1 MKETKRNGITAL
13 VGALI
18 VIVVILIGVA
28 AYAFAYPPTTTTTS
42 TVTTTSTAVSTTTVG
57 GTGGTQTVTSTVSGT
72 GVSTV
77 TSTVTATSGLASAI
91 GALKI
96 GIILPLT
103 PSDNSWNYNAY
114 DAINKLK
121 TDFGFTLSVSENQ
134 ASGTDADVPAQQWAA
149 QGYNIVIFQGGQY
162 QAEANTFAK
171 QHPSIMSV
179 CVDCTVANYSNVYR
193 IWLDLSGGGF
203 VLGAMAGMVSQTHKF
218 GLVGGGDIPSI
229 WEGHE
234 GFISGVMYTSPVTP
248 SITNTFEAF
257 AWADVSGAQTS
268 ATNDYTSGAD
278 VVFSSGDGIDV
289 GVLGAALAQPTTP
302 QVWASNVYTNLT
314 AILPADNR
322 ILLGS
327 IVVDYYTPLFK
338 AMEQFVT
345 NNWHWGYTKVDMASG
360 LIAVQPGPNLP
371 ANVKAA
377 GLLLQSDIVEGAI
390 QISFA
395 STSGGSPYCFVNPSA
410 SSCADSTLTVP
421 SGGGT
426 PTGNMAAE
434 FNYLPQASS
443 LP

>member
-1 MKETKRNGITAL
+1 MKETKRYGITTI

-18 VIVVILIGVA
+18 IIVIILLGVS
-28 AYAFAYPPTTTTTS
+28 AYAFAYPQTTTKTS
-42 TVTTTSTAVSTTTVG
+42 TVLSTTTVG
-57 GTGGTQTVTSTVSGT
+57 GTGVSTVVSTVVSTTTVSGT
-72 GVSTV
+72 V
-77 TSTVTATSGLASAI
+77 ASAI

-103 PSDNSWNYNAY
+103 PTDNSWNYNAN

-121 TDFGFTLSVSENQ
+121 SEFGFTLQIAESK

-162 QAEANTFAK
+162 QAEANTFAN

-193 IWLDLSGGGF
+193 VWLDLSGGGF

-234 GFISGVMYTSPVTP
+234 GFIAGVTYTSPTAP
-248 SITNTFEAF
+248 TITNTFEPF
-257 AWADVSGAQTS
+257 AWADISGAQTT
-268 ATNDYTSGAD
+268 ATNDYTNGAD
-278 VVFSSGDGIDV
+278 VVFSSGDGVDV
-289 GVLGAALAQPTTP
+289 GVLGAALAQPATP

-314 AILPADNR
+314 AILPADNK

-327 IVVDYYTPLFK
+327 IVVDYYTPFFK
-338 AMEQFVT
+338 AMEAFVT
-345 NNWHWGYTKVDMASG
+345 NDWHWGYTKVDMASG
-360 LIAVQPGPNLP
+360 LIAVQPGPMLP

-377 GLLLQSDIVEGAI
+377 GLALQSDIVEGAI
-390 QISFA
+390 IISFA
-395 STSGGSPYCFVNPSA
+395 STSSGAPYCFVNSSA
-410 SSCADSTLTVP
+410 STCMDKTLTVP

-426 PTGNMAAE
+426 PTGDMAAQ
-434 FNYLPQASS
+434 FNYLPTASS

>member
-1 MKETKRNGITAL
+1 MKGTKRNGITAL

-28 AYAFAYPPTTTTTS
+28 AYAFAYPPSSTTTTTTTTTS
-42 TVTTTSTAVSTTTVG
+42 VSVSTVTTTAG
-57 GTGGTQTVTSTVSGT
+57 GGGGATQTVTSTT
-72 GVSTV
+72 
-77 TSTVTATSGLASAI
+77 TVTASGAQTSAI
-91 GALKI
+91 GALKV

-103 PSDNSWNYNAY
+103 PADNSWNYNAN

-121 TDFGFTLSVSENQ
+121 AEFGFTLSVAENK

-162 QAEANTFAK
+162 QAEANTFAQ
-171 QHPSIMSV
+171 QHPTIMSV

-203 VLGAMAGMVSQTHKF
+203 ILGAMAGMISQTHNF

-234 GFISGVMYTSPVTP
+234 GFIAGVMYTSPVTP
-248 SITNTFEAF
+248 TITNTFEPF
-257 AWADVSGAQTS
+257 AWADIAGAQTT
-268 ATNDYTSGAD
+268 AQNDFTNGAD
-278 VVFSSGDGIDV
+278 VVFSSGDGVDV
-289 GVLGAALAQPTTP
+289 GVLGAALAQPSTP

-338 AMEQFVT
+338 AMEQYVS

-360 LIAVQPGPNLP
+360 LIVVQPGPNLP
-371 ANVKAA
+371 ANVRAA
-377 GLLLQSDIVEGAI
+377 GLALQEAIVEGSTI
-390 QISFA
+390 ISFA
-395 STSGGSPYCFVNPSA
+395 SDSSGAPYCFVNPSA
-410 SSCADSTLTVP
+410 SSCADTTLTVP
-421 SGGGT
+421 SGGGM
-426 PTGNMAAE
+426 PTGNMAAL
-434 FNYLPQASS
+434 FSYLPPVSS

>member
-1 MKETKRNGITAL
+1 MKGTKRNGITAL

-18 VIVVILIGVA
+18 VIIILLLGVA
-28 AYAFAYPPTTTTTS
+28 AYAFVFLPSGGTP
-42 TVTTTSTAVSTTTVG
+42 VTTTMMQTTTVAG
-57 GTGGTQTVTSTVSGT
+57 AGT
-72 GVSTV
+72 
-77 TSTVTATSGLASAI
+77 ASAI
-91 GALKI
+91 GALKV

-121 TDFGFTLSVSENQ
+121 AEFGFTLSVAESK

-171 QHPSIMSV
+171 AYPSIMSV
-179 CVDCTVANYSNVYR
+179 CVDCTVANYTNVYR

-234 GFISGVMYTSPVTP
+234 GFIAGVTYTSPATP
-248 SITNTFEAF
+248 TITNTFEPF
-257 AWADVSGAQTS
+257 AWADIAGAQTT
-268 ATNDYTSGAD
+268 ATNDYTNGAD
-278 VVFSSGDGIDV
+278 VVFSSGDGVDV
-289 GVLGAALAQPTTP
+289 GVLGAALAQPSKP

-314 AILPADNR
+314 AILPADNK

-327 IVVDYYTPLFK
+327 IIVDYYTPFFK
-338 AMEQFVT
+338 AMEQFVS
-345 NNWHWGYTKVDMASG
+345 NNWHSGYTKVDMASG
-360 LIAVQPGPNLP
+360 LIAVQPGPDLP

-377 GLLLQSDIVEGAI
+377 GLVLQSDIVEGTI
-390 QISFA
+390 VISFA
-395 STSGGSPYCFVNPSA
+395 STSAGAPYCFANSSA
-410 SSCADSTLTVP
+410 TSCADTTLTVP

-426 PTGNMAAE
+426 PTGNMAAQ
-434 FNYLPQASS
+434 FNYLPTASS

>member
-28 AYAFAYPPTTTTTS
+28 AYALAYPPTSTTTS
-42 TVTTTSTAVSTTTVG
+42 TVTNTVTSTTTAAGTGGSTVTTTVG
-57 GTGGTQTVTSTVSGT
+57 GSTVTTTVTTTATGT
-72 GVSTV
+72 GV
-77 TSTVTATSGLASAI
+77 ASAI
-91 GALKI
+91 GALKV

-103 PSDNSWNYNAY
+103 PADNSWNYNAN

-121 TDFGFTLSVSENQ
+121 AEFGFTLSVAENK

-162 QAEANTFAK
+162 QAEANTFAQ

-203 VLGAMAGMVSQTHKF
+203 VLGAMAGMISQAHKF

-234 GFISGVMYTSPVTP
+234 GFIAGVTYTSPATP
-248 SITNTFEAF
+248 TITNTFEPF
-257 AWADVSGAQTS
+257 AWADIAGAQTT
-268 ATNDYTSGAD
+268 ATNDYTNGAD
-278 VVFSSGDGIDV
+278 VVFSSGDGVDV
-289 GVLGAALAQPTTP
+289 GVLGAALAQPSTP

-314 AILPADNR
+314 AILPADNK

-327 IVVDYYTPLFK
+327 IVVDYYTPMFK
-338 AMEQFVT
+338 AMEQYVS

-371 ANVKAA
+371 ANVQAA
-377 GLLLQSDIVEGAI
+377 GLALQSDIVEGSTI
-390 QISFA
+390 ISFA
-395 STSGGSPYCFVNPSA
+395 SDSSGAPYCFVNPSA
-410 SSCADSTLTVP
+410 SSCADTTMTIP
-421 SGGGT
+421 SGGGM
-426 PTGNMAAE
+426 PTGNMAAL
-434 FNYLPQASS
+434 FSYLPTASS

>member
-1 MKETKRNGITAL
+1 MKETKRKGITAL

-28 AYAFAYPPTTTTTS
+28 AYAFAYPPTSVTTTTS
-42 TVTTTSTAVSTTTVG
+42 VSTTTV
-57 GTGGTQTVTSTVSGT
+57 TGAGSGT
-72 GVSTV
+72 TTTV
-77 TSTVTATSGLASAI
+77 TSTVTATGTGVASAI
-91 GALKI
+91 GALKV
-96 GIILPLT
+96 GIVLPLT
-103 PSDNSWNYNAY
+103 PADNSWNYNAN
-114 DAINKLK
+114 DAITKLQK
-121 TDFGFTLSVSENQ
+121 AFGFTLQVAESKTTGS
-134 ASGTDADVPAQQWAA
+134 DADVPAQQWAA

-203 VLGAMAGMVSQTHKF
+203 VLGAMAGMVSKTDKF

-234 GFISGVMYTSPVTP
+234 GFIAGLTYTYPACVGTCF
-248 SITNTFEAF
+248 TNTFEAF
-257 AWADVSGAQTS
+257 AWADVSGAQTT
-268 ATNDYTSGAD
+268 ATQDYTNGAD
-278 VVFSSGDGIDV
+278 VVFSSGDGVDV
-289 GVLGAALAQPTTP
+289 GVLGAALAQPATP

-314 AILPADNR
+314 AILPADNK

-327 IVVDYYTPLFK
+327 IVLDYYSPFYK
-338 AMEQFVT
+338 AMQQFVSGT
-345 NNWHWGYTKVDMASG
+345 WHWGYTKVDMASG

-371 ANVKAA
+371 ANVRNA
-377 GLLLQSDIVEGAI
+377 GLLLQSEIVEGQI

-395 STSGGSPYCFVNPSA
+395 STQSGAPYCYANAVKAGSA
-410 SSCADSTLTVP
+410 SACGDSTLTVP
-421 SGGGT
+421 SGGGQ
-426 PTGNMAAE
+426 PTGNMAAQ
-434 FNYLPQASS
+434 FNYLPPASS

>member
-1 MKETKRNGITAL
+1 
-13 VGALI
+13 V
-18 VIVVILIGVA
+18 
-28 AYAFAYPPTTTTTS
+28 
-42 TVTTTSTAVSTTTVG
+42 
-57 GTGGTQTVTSTVSGT
+57 
-72 GVSTV
+72 
-77 TSTVTATSGLASAI
+77 ASAI
-91 GALKI
+91 GGLKI

-103 PSDNSWNYNAY
+103 PADNSWNYNAF

-121 TDFGFTLSVSENQ
+121 AEFGFTLSVSENQ
-134 ASGTDADVPAQQWAA
+134 ASGTDADVPAQQWASS
-149 QGYNIVIFQGGQY
+149 GYNIVIFQGGQY
-162 QAEANTFAK
+162 QAEANTFAA
-171 QHPSIMSV
+171 QHPNIMSV

-234 GFISGVMYTSPVTP
+234 GFIAGLTYTFPACAGTCF
-248 SITNTFEAF
+248 TNTFEAF
-257 AWADVSGAQTS
+257 AWADVSGAQAT

-278 VVFSSGDGIDV
+278 IVFSSGDGVDV
-289 GVLGAALAQPTTP
+289 GVLGAALAQPSTP

-314 AILPADNR
+314 AILPADNK

-338 AMEQFVT
+338 AMEQYVN

-360 LIAVQPGPNLP
+360 LITVQPGPNLP

-377 GLLLQSDIVEGAI
+377 GLLLQSEIVEGQI
-390 QISFA
+390 QITFA
-395 STSGGSPYCFVNPSA
+395 STSGGSPNCFLNPTA
-410 SSCADSTLTVP
+410 STCADSTLTVP
-421 SGGGT
+421 AGGGA
-426 PTGNMAAE
+426 PTGNMAAQ
-434 FNYLPQASS
+434 FNYLPPASS

>member
-1 MKETKRNGITAL
+1 MTGNVSGLMKGTKREGITAL

-18 VIVVILIGVA
+18 VIIVILAGVA
-28 AYAFAYPPTTTTTS
+28 AYAFISPPSSPGTTQTV
-42 TVTTTSTAVSTTTVG
+42 VTTT
-57 GTGGTQTVTSTVSGT
+57 
-72 GVSTV
+72 
-77 TSTVTATSGLASAI
+77 TVTATGAQASAI
-91 GALKI
+91 GALKV
-96 GIILPLT
+96 GIVLPLT
-103 PSDNSWNYNAY
+103 PADNSWNYNAN
-114 DAINKLK
+114 DAIQKLK
-121 TDFGFTLSVSENQ
+121 SEFGFTLSVAENK

-171 QHPSIMSV
+171 QHPSIMSI

-203 VLGAMAGMVSQTHKF
+203 VLGAMAGMVSQTHKL

-234 GFISGVMYTSPVTP
+234 GFMAGALYTSPATP
-248 SITNTFEAF
+248 TFTNTFEAF
-257 AWADVSGAQTS
+257 AWADVSGAQTT
-268 ATNDYTSGAD
+268 ATNDYTGGAD
-278 VVFSSGDGIDV
+278 VVFSSGDGVDV
-289 GVLGAALAQPTTP
+289 GVLGAALAQPSTP

-314 AILPADNR
+314 AILPADNK

-338 AMEQFVT
+338 AMEQFVS

-371 ANVKAA
+371 ASVKAA
-377 GLLLQSDIVEGAI
+377 GLALQSDIVTGTVV
-390 QISFA
+390 ISFQSD
-395 STSGGSPYCFVNPSA
+395 STGSPYCYDQEFFNHVTPA
-410 SSCADSTLTVP
+410 SCADSSIVVP
-421 SGGGT
+421 SGGGA
-426 PTGNMAAE
+426 PSGNTAAL
-434 FNYLPQASS
+434 FNYLPPVSS

>member
-1 MKETKRNGITAL
+1 MKGTKRYGITAL

-28 AYAFAYPPTTTTTS
+28 AYAFAYPPSSTTTTTQVS
-42 TVTTTSTAVSTTTVG
+42 TNTVTTTVAGPGGQTVTTTVG
-57 GTGGTQTVTSTVSGT
+57 GGGATTVTTTVSG
-72 GVSTV
+72 
-77 TSTVTATSGLASAI
+77 AQASAI
-91 GALKI
+91 GKLKV

-103 PSDNSWNYNAY
+103 PADNSWNYNAF
-114 DAINKLK
+114 DAINKLQ
-121 TDFGFTLSVSENQ
+121 TEFGFTLSNAQ
-134 ASGTDADVPAQQWAA
+134 NKASGTDADVPAQQWAA

-203 VLGAMAGMVSQTHKF
+203 ILGAMAGMVSQTHKF

-234 GFISGVMYTSPVTP
+234 GFIAGVTYTSSATP
-248 SITNTFEAF
+248 TITNTFEPF
-257 AWADVSGAQTS
+257 AWADVQGAQTT
-268 ATNDYTSGAD
+268 AQNDFTNGAD
-278 VVFSSGDGIDV
+278 VVFSSGDGGDV
-289 GVLGAALAQPTTP
+289 GVLGAALAQPSSP
-302 QVWASNVYTNLT
+302 PVGASNVYSNLT

-327 IVVDYYTPLFK
+327 IVVDYYTPMFK
-338 AMEQFVT
+338 AMEQFVS
-345 NNWHWGYTKVDMASG
+345 NNWHWGYTKVDMGSG

-377 GLLLQSDIVEGAI
+377 GLALQSDIVEGSI
-390 QISFA
+390 IISFA
-395 STSGGSPYCFVNPSA
+395 SDSSGAPYCFDNPHDA
-410 SSCADSTLTVP
+410 SCADTTMTVP
-421 SGGGT
+421 TGGGM
-426 PTGNMAAE
+426 PTGNMAAL
-434 FNYLPQASS
+434 FSYLPTASS

>member
-1 MKETKRNGITAL
+1 MKGTKRNGITSL
-13 VGALI
+13 VSALI

-28 AYAFAYPPTTTTTS
+28 AYAFAYPPSATPSTATITTTASGGTAAT
-42 TVTTTSTAVSTTTVG
+42 TVTTTVG
-57 GTGGTQTVTSTVSGT
+57 Q
-72 GVSTV
+72 
-77 TSTVTATSGLASAI
+77 TSGVQASAI

-103 PSDNSWNYNAY
+103 PSDNSWNYNAF

-121 TDFGFTLSVSENQ
+121 AEFGFTLSVSQNI

-162 QAEANTFAK
+162 QAEANTFAG
-171 QHPSIMSV
+171 QHPGIMSV

-234 GFISGVMYTSPVTP
+234 GFIAGITYTSPNCSGTCF
-248 SITNTFEAF
+248 TNTFEAF
-257 AWADVSGAQTS
+257 AWADVSGAKTT
-268 ATNDYTSGAD
+268 ATNDYTNGAD
-278 VVFSSGDGIDV
+278 VVFSSGDGVDV
-289 GVLGAALAQPTTP
+289 GVLGAALAQPSTP

-314 AILPADNR
+314 AILPADNK

-360 LIAVQPGPNLP
+360 LITVQPGPSLP
-371 ANVKAA
+371 ANVRAA

-426 PTGNMAAE
+426 PTGNMAAQ
-434 FNYLPQASS
+434 FNYLPTASS

>member
-1 MKETKRNGITAL
+1 MIGKKRYGITAL

-18 VIVVILIGVA
+18 VIIIILIGVA
-28 AYAFAYPPTTTTTS
+28 GYAFAYPSTSTSTSTATVFSTSTTTVAGSGAS
-42 TVTTTSTAVSTTTVG
+42 TVTTTVG
-57 GTGGTQTVTSTVSGT
+57 GGATTTVTST
-72 GVSTV
+72 STV
-77 TSTVTATSGLASAI
+77 GAAQASAI
-91 GALKI
+91 SKLKI

-103 PSDNSWNYNAY
+103 PSDDSWNYNAY
-114 DAINKLK
+114 NAIQKLDK
-121 TDFGFTLSVSENQ
+121 EYNFTLSVSENI
-134 ASGTDADVPAQQWAA
+134 ASSTDAAVPAGQWAS
-149 QGYNIVIFQGGQY
+149 QGYNVVVFMGGQY
-162 QAEANTFAK
+162 QQEANTFGG
-171 QHPSIMSV
+171 QNPSMMSV

-289 GVLGAALAQPTTP
+289 GVLGAAMAQPTSP

-314 AILPADNR
+314 AINPGDNR

-327 IVVDYYTPLFK
+327 IVIDYATPIFK
-338 AMEQFVT
+338 SLLDFVN
-345 NNWHWGYTKVDMASG
+345 NNWHNGYTKVDMASG
-360 LIAVQPGPNLP
+360 LERVQPGPNLP

-377 GLLLQSDIVEGAI
+377 GLALQDDIVEGSVA
-390 QISFA
+390 ISFA
-395 STSGGSPYCFVNPSA
+395 STSGGSPYCFVNTGSA
-410 SSCADSTLTVP
+410 FASTCGDTTLTVP

-426 PTGNMAAE
+426 PTGNMAAL
-434 FNYLPQASS
+434 FNYLPPVSS